1 MRKIFLLR
9 HAQADSDFNI
19 KDHERA
25 LTYAGKAQALTVG
38 VLLKNHEINHVLC
51 SSAVRTQETLN
62 ALKKA
67 GVQFGSID
75 IIDRLYNS
83 HADTLLDEIDLTEGN
98 VLIIAHN
105 PGIHQLAFQ
114 LAQGGDSDMITRLA
128 MGYPPASLSI
138 FEDGKIIDLISPALM
153 E

>member
-19 KDHERA
+19 KDHERP
-25 LTYAGKAQALTVG
+25 LTNAGKAQALTVG
-38 VLLKNHEINHVLC
+38 VFLKNHEINHVLC
-51 SSAVRTQETLN
+51 SSAVRTQETLG
-62 ALKKA
+62 ALKEA
-67 GVQFGSID
+67 GAQFGAIN
-75 IIDRLYNS
+75 IIDRLYNA
-83 HADTLLDEIDLTEGN
+83 HADTVLEEIESTKGN

-114 LAQGGDSDMITRLA
+114 LAKGDDGEFINRLA

-138 FEDGKIIDLISPALM
+138 FEEGKIIDLISPALT